1 MADSRRP
8 ALQMFD
14 QLFGDEQHAQNLG
27 LDNLKTYLEQGG
39 SIFPLVE
46 KGVQGLVREQRLS
59 PDDARR
65 FLRGANSMATYLRRQ
80 FIEQTLTGDRNA
92 TTRSSSGLLSMVD
105 GPTYQVLIGTDF
117 AALCPP
123 DALESLV
130 SPIAY
135 LIDLLRWIRDRI
147 KPENQEEQYQLHN
160 RRTDLLALEVDV
172 NAVYQSVSSVDIIV
186 AVLEQFIAANKPK
199 PGQSTEDALIEARY
213 PNGLPYYQHW
223 VTIDAIAQSHDLS
236 VGDFE
241 HRVDLAYPYFLQ
253 PDARGTNTG
262 PGFAHATR
270 LGPYQRQLLTEAR
283 ESYDQRK
290 EFFDRHFGTNDLDSY
305 QNLSQVEFLGER
317 TKLSSTQIEALLS
330 IRDAAPVRSANV
342 KYPDETP
349 EIPEAPEI
357 PEIPEIP
364 EKPESERSG
373 SVYINNNTAP
383 AVRIDDESQ
392 FRHRLTAD
400 PDKELGFNRYDRI
413 NQMVRLA
420 NWTGLPF
427 DQVDAL
433 LVAAIRAVEH
443 GNPSDPAAASEM
455 DISSGV
461 VHALGLFQTLRE
473 RYECTAA
480 DFAGFIAELSIY
492 GRGEALSLFD
502 QIFNDRTDY
511 REPLR
516 LDNLTFP
523 VTPAPG
529 EVDLTISQLCRGLAI
544 DPQTYYVLAT
554 TVARAHELTDT
565 LTRSPAI
572 ISSFYRLVR
581 LPRLLNITPV
591 EGVLM
596 LSVLGGIEW
605 VDGLAGIPRIHTVAE
620 GPPDVLELI
629 EAMHSCVQWCA
640 QSDLPVLWV
649 LQHAVEPLA
658 AEQPSEQDQQLFEQ
672 LRNLLPTALLSNG
685 VFLMAGVPS
694 AGVADWLE
702 FLVSRADGLVP
713 IVDAYGLVLPQ
724 WGTSEQYLDDVRGK
738 IAWAVD
744 SALGVV
750 EGALRQT
757 LIDIMTGV
765 VLQARDAQAS
775 LVKETLAVYAG
786 VGVEQVLPILSW
798 SNTTVHQLLQHVLE
812 QTPVESEGPSRKQHR
827 NANVLL
833 DLLAQVRRRSEV
845 VSTLGLSAA
854 LLHEYLDYG
863 HEAWLGQSN
872 RHALT
877 IRTLYFLT
885 TLTRAFAL
893 GEQPPQKL
901 LDYLRQVNDLP
912 DVTGDAMRLAQQA
925 AAIKLANFFGWSVQ
939 EVRECVDRIDPTNLK
954 VLKNLSQLDLLMRVR
969 ELSIETGMDALTIF
983 LIGSLPE
990 TIDKTAYAKA
1000 AELALLGATSERAPV
1015 AHVASD
1021 LNELVSITCDVVDGS
1036 DVVANKPGELATYRV
1051 TVKNAQGQPL
1061 SGIKVHWR
1069 ASLGSIKTGATDTN
1083 GTLLV
1088 IYTPGKV
1095 MGTDTPVYWLDL
1107 FEPRY
1112 APSIDIT
1119 FDHKTLTFP
1128 LAEMSPTPLGVV
1140 PEGQEVELYALL
1152 EDFYGN
1158 RAYDSLVD
1166 WYWVTVP
1173 PTNVDTATIRPRQ
1186 GFTDQQGLTRVFVSS
1201 ETGGTFVFSVRS
1213 QSGDSESV
1221 FINPITFAGEAI
1233 PG

>member
-80 FIEQTLTGDRNA
+80 FIEQTLTGNRNA

-130 SPIAY
+130 SPAAY

-147 KPENQEEQYQLHN
+147 KPENQEEHYQLHK

-199 PGQSTEDALIEARY
+199 PGQSTEDVLIEARY

-223 VTIDAIAQSHDLS
+223 VTIDGIAQSHDLS

-241 HRVDLAYPYFLQ
+241 HRIDLAYPYFLQ

-270 LGPYQRQLLTEAR
+270 LSPYQRQLLTEAR
-283 ESYDQRK
+283 ESFAQRK
-290 EFFDRHFGTNDLDSY
+290 EFFDRHFGTNDIDKY
-305 QNLSQVEFLGER
+305 KNLSQVEFLGER

-342 KYPDETP
+342 DYPDETP
-349 EIPEAPEI
+349 EK
-357 PEIPEIP
+357 P

-400 PDKELGFNRYDRI
+400 PDEEQGFNRYDRI

-433 LVAAIRAVEH
+433 LVAAIRAVER
-443 GNPSDPAAASEM
+443 GKPSDPAAAPEM
-455 DISSGV
+455 NISSGV

-480 DFAGFIAELSIY
+480 DFAVFIAELSVY

-502 QIFNDRTDY
+502 QIFNDRAGY

-516 LDNLTFP
+516 LDDGTFP

-554 TVARAHELTDT
+554 TVARAHGLTDT

-605 VDGLAGIPRIHTVAE
+605 VDGLAGAPRIHTVAE
-620 GPPDVLELI
+620 GLPDVLELI

-649 LQHAVEPLA
+649 LQHAVAPLA
-658 AEQPSEQDQQLFEQ
+658 AQQPSEQDQQLFEQ

-694 AGVADWLE
+694 VGAADWLE
-702 FLVSRADGLVP
+702 FLVSYSDLLDP

-724 WGTSEQYLDDVRGK
+724 RGTSEQYLNNVRRK
-738 IAWAVD
+738 IASAVE
-744 SALGVV
+744 SALGRV
-750 EGALRQT
+750 EESLRQN

-798 SNTTVHQLLQHVLE
+798 SNTTVYQLLQQVLE
-812 QTPVESEGPSRKQHR
+812 QTPVESEVASRKQHR

-833 DLLAQVRRRSEV
+833 DLLAQVRWRSEV

-877 IRTLYFLT
+877 IRTLYYLT

-893 GEQPPQKL
+893 SEQPPQKL

-912 DVTGDAMRLAQQA
+912 DVTGNAMRLAQQA
-925 AAIKLANFFGWSVQ
+925 AAIRLANFFGWSVQ
-939 EVRECVDRIDPTNLK
+939 EVRECIDRIDPTNLK

-990 TIDKTAYAKA
+990 TVDKTAYAKA

-1015 AHVASD
+1015 AHVASE
-1021 LNELVSITCDVVDGS
+1021 LNELVSITCDVVD
-1036 DVVANKPGELATYRV
+1036 DNVVVANKPGELATYRV
-1051 TVKNAQGQPL
+1051 TVKNAQDQPL
-1061 SGIKVHWR
+1061 SGVNVYWR
-1069 ASLGSIKTGATDTN
+1069 ASLGSIETGATGID
-1083 GTLLV
+1083 GTLLA
-1088 IYTPGKV
+1088 IYTPGKT

-1112 APSIDIT
+1112 ATSIEIT
-1119 FDHKTLTFP
+1119 FDHQTLTFP
-1128 LAEMSPTPLGVV
+1128 LAELSPTPLGVV

-1152 EDFYGN
+1152 EDGYGN
-1158 RAYDSLVD
+1158 RAHDSLVD
-1166 WYWVTVP
+1166 WFWETVP
-1173 PTNVDTATIRPRQ
+1173 PTKVDTATIRPRQ

-1201 ETGGTFVFSVRS
+1201 ETGGTFVFSVRT
-1213 QSGDSESV
+1213 QSGESESR
-1221 FINPITFAGEAI
+1221 FIKAITFAGEAI